1 MQQLKINLFNETH
14 CQVFALITQLV
25 ECQSYELKV
34 AGSNPAESTTVLTD
48 FKRLIHALLAQ
59 SVERRPFKPVVVG
72 SNPTEGA
79 IPGYPSGQR
88 GST

>member
-1 MQQLKINLFNETH
+1 MTGVRSYNSVGRVWCF
-14 CQVFALITQLV
+14 IT
-25 ECQSYELKV
+25 LKV
-34 AGSNPAESTTVLTD
+34 AGSNPAESTIVITD

-88 GST
+88 G